1 MQTSHPG
8 RQCFFKN
15 AVFPMSIDA
24 RAKSQDEFLQAIG
37 MEAPC

>member
-1 MQTSHPG
+1 MQTSQPG
-8 RQCFFKN
+8 RQYFFKN

>member
-15 AVFPMSIDA
+15 AVSMSIDA